1 MTHQTLGDAVNTNAE
16 FDISLIHTFKRYKYI
31 INWIKRLYH
40 LFNKAKEEI
49 LINVS
54 ILKK

>member
-31 INWIKRLYH
+31 INWIKTLYH
-40 LFNKAKEEI
+40 LFHEAKEKI
-49 LINVS
+49 LMNVS
-54 ILKK
+54 I